1 MLQSLRDAFEKTFE
15 KLSGRGKLSEADVA
29 AASREIRLA
38 LLSAD
43 VHFGVVKD
51 FVDAVAAKAVGQSV
65 LESIRPAQQFVKI
78 VHDELVR
85 VLGGASTPFDFAC
98 TPPLTVMLVGLQGS
112 GKTTT
117 AARFALRCRQEGRR
131 PFLIPADCQ
140 RPAAV
145 EQLRTLAKQAGVDC
159 WPTDAGDKAAK
170 VVKAAMKHAEKIG
183 YDTIVIDTA
192 GRLHV
197 DAEMMEEVR
206 DIARKAEPQRILYVA
221 DAMTGQDA
229 VKSARAFDEAMPI
242 TGVVLTKLDGDAR
255 GGAALSIRAVTGKPI
270 LFCGTGERL
279 ADLEP
284 FHPDRMAGRILG
296 KGDVVSLV
304 EQVASRIDA
313 AEAEDLGRAVLKKRF
328 TLTDFLSQM
337 KMVKRLGPL
346 DKVLGMMPG
355 MGKMLK
361 DADPEV
367 MERELKRKEAI
378 VLSMTFQE
386 REKPGVLNGS
396 RRSRIAKGAG
406 VQVAEVNRFLK
417 EFEAMERM
425 MKAFSTGSLAKKML
439 KGLTERAFS

>member
-15 KLSGRGKLSEADVA
+15 KLSGRGKLTEADVA
-29 AASREIRLA
+29 AASREIRMA

-51 FVDAVAAKAVGQSV
+51 FVDAVGAKAVGQRV
-65 LESIRPAQQFVKI
+65 LESIQPAQQFVKI

-85 VLGGASTPFDFAC
+85 VLGGTSAPFDFAC
-98 TPPLTVMLVGLQGS
+98 APPLVVMLVGLQGS

-117 AARFALRCRQEGRR
+117 AARFALRCKQDGRR
-131 PFLIPADCQ
+131 PLLIPADCQ

-145 EQLRTLAKQAGVDC
+145 EQLRTLAAQAGVDC

-206 DIARKAEPQRILYVA
+206 DIAKKAEPQRILYVA

-255 GGAALSIRAVTGKPI
+255 GGAALSIRTVTGKPI

-279 ADLEP
+279 SDLEP

-304 EQVASRIDA
+304 EQVASKIDA
-313 AEAEDLGRAVLKKRF
+313 TEASDLSRSVLKKGL
-328 TLTDFLSQM
+328 TLTDFLAQL

-355 MGKMLK
+355 MGGMLK
-361 DADPEV
+361 DADPAV

-378 VLSMTFQE
+378 VLAMTLQE

-406 VQVAEVNRFLK
+406 VQVSEVNRFLK
-417 EFEAMERM
+417 EFEAMEKM
-425 MKAFSTGSLAKKML
+425 MKAFSAGGLAKKML